1 MIRQKVD
8 RHGIIA
14 PLEPES
20 ELPGCSLPPSEVGVI
35 KEGPVRKWMAAKK
48 QWDTKFASSKRK
60 VQKQRAKEMAKGY
73 YQFGDEEVPSPS
85 ALAGRRTTG
94 EDLKEKKR
102 GKSYGMSMW
111 ALWGSKHDEK
121 TTIREAKADKE
132 PETSIV
138 SPLDGANARGLHDT
152 KTKQG
157 KKMDVQ
163 GTAYNRS
170 RSRRRT
176 VTDQNQT
183 GMGDVDEN
191 TPAAVLYQQATQRGT
206 NDSRELRDGNLTPD
220 FITGSQVPSIL
231 VRSPTIERD
240 ESELKRP
247 KAGGI
252 AYPFSLKQEA
262 ASASMTTLTSAI
274 GVSPVEDLGLEGT
287 KNSGLERNSAEK
299 DNSAATETRTGQE
312 APIAKA
318 IHLPFQLKREATTAS
333 MTTLTS
339 SVGVPPTTDLKIEGA
354 NDSGVRENS
363 TDRNAAAALK
373 GGKEME
379 AEQPV
384 VVERPPL
391 DTFVTAV
398 EDLPKAS
405 Q

>member
-8 RHGIIA
+8 RHGRIA

-20 ELPGCSLPPSEVGVI
+20 ELPGCSLPSSEVGVV
-35 KEGPVRKWMAAKK
+35 KAGPVRKWMAAKK
-48 QWDTKFASSKRK
+48 QWDTKYASSKRK
-60 VQKQRAKEMAKGY
+60 IQKQRAKEMAKGY

-85 ALAGRRTTG
+85 ALAGRRTKG

-138 SPLDGANARGLHDT
+138 SPLDGANARSLHDT
-152 KTKQG
+152 KTKHG
-157 KKMDVQ
+157 KSMDVH
-163 GTAYNRS
+163 GGAYSRS

-183 GMGDVDEN
+183 GFVAIDEN

-220 FITGSQVPSIL
+220 FLASSQVPSIR
-231 VRSPTIERD
+231 VRSPTMERD

-262 ASASMTTLTSAI
+262 ASASMKTLTSSI
-274 GVSPVEDLGLEGT
+274 GVQPVEDLGLDGS
-287 KNSGLERNSAEK
+287 KNSGVEQNITEREASTASAT
-299 DNSAATETRTGQE
+299 N
-312 APIAKA
+312 
-318 IHLPFQLKREATTAS
+318 LPFHMKREATTAS

-339 SVGVPPTTDLKIEGA
+339 SVGVQPTTDLKLDGSK
-354 NDSGVRENS
+354 DSGVEATR
-363 TDRNAAAALK
+363 TDRNASAAMESNK
-373 GGKEME
+373 KKELDKP
-379 AEQPV
+379 AA
-384 VVERPPL
+384 VERPPL
-391 DTFVTAV
+391 ETFVTAT
-398 EDLPKAS
+398 EDLPKAD